1 MTTMR
6 TREGLEAGMS
16 TSAADEAS
24 FDAFV
29 AARGRALWRSAYLLT
44 ADRHTA
50 EDLVQSTLV
59 EAWRRWGR
67 IGGMEHA
74 EAYVRRVMVTTH
86 LRWWRRKRVP
96 ESPGEL
102 PERGADDQLP
112 PTDLLRA
119 LAALPPA
126 QRAVVVL
133 RYFDDRTEAQ
143 VAALLG
149 CSVGTVKSHHARALA
164 RLRTLPALAE
174 EALS

>member
-1 MTTMR
+1 
-6 TREGLEAGMS
+6 MS
-16 TSAADEAS
+16 ESD

-29 AARGRALWRSAYLLT
+29 AARGRALWRTAWLLT

-59 EAWRRWGR
+59 ETWRRWDR

-86 LRWWRRKRVP
+86 LRWWRRRRVP
-96 ESPGEL
+96 VSFGPVPEVAVVEIPPPSDLLLALREL
-102 PERGADDQLP
+102 PA
-112 PTDLLRA
+112 
-119 LAALPPA
+119 A
-126 QRAVVVL
+126 QRAVIVL

-143 VAALLG
+143 TAELLG
-149 CSVGTVKSHHARALA
+149 VSVGTVKSHHARALA
-164 RLRTLPALAE
+164 RLRTLPQLSS

>member
-1 MTTMR
+1 MTTLCPCW
-6 TREGLEAGMS
+6 GLKEVV
-16 TSAADEAS
+16 SASSADEAS

-29 AARGRALWRSAYLLT
+29 AARGQALWRFAYLLT

-59 EAWRRWGR
+59 ETWRRWGR

-74 EAYVRRVMVTTH
+74 EAYVRRVMATTH
-86 LRWWRRKRVP
+86 LRWWRRRRVQ

-102 PERGADDQLP
+102 PERGAEDQMP

-119 LAALPPA
+119 LAALPVA

-149 CSVGTVKSHHARALA
+149 CSIGTVKSHHARALA
-164 RLRTLPALAE
+164 RLRTLPALAK
-174 EALS
+174 EALW